1 MSVLQVT
8 SVGGSTEG
16 TQKLEAKLEPRTGT
30 NLPEHVLPPGPTVP
44 KIPDIISPFVQ
55 KTKLRHRGSRNLPVS
70 QSYRVV
76 GLERPKCIWHDVQFS
91 VSHTPTAF
99 PRRL

>member
-1 MSVLQVT
+1 MPVLQVT
-8 SVGGSTEG
+8 TVGGSTEG
-16 TQKLEAKLEPRTGT
+16 TQKLEVKLEPRTGT
-30 NLPEHVLPPGPTVP
+30 NLPEHVLPSGP

-55 KTKLRHRGSRNLPVS
+55 KRKLRHRGSRNLPVS

-99 PRRL
+99 PTRL